1 MIHYQTIHKGSTI
14 YPVTTATDFGNWT
27 TDTTYS
33 TDTTVSTDTTYSTD
47 TVSTDDGFWSTHTT
61 SARIARI
68 QICSKVTF

>member
-14 YPVTTATDFGNWT
+14 YTVTTATDFGNWT
-27 TDTTYS
+27 
-33 TDTTVSTDTTYSTD
+33 STDTTYSTD

-68 QICSKVTF
+68 QMCSKVTF